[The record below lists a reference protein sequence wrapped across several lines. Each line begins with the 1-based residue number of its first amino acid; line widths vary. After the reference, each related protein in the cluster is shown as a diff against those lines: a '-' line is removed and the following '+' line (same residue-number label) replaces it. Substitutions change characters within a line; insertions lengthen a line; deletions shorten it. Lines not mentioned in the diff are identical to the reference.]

1 MSENPFASDE
11 PRAGQEAAKL
21 LAAAQDWLRTSA
33 PHLAPVDADGT
44 TCTCPVCRAVAGVR
58 DADPD
63 VVGRWVDSALAAAT
77 AVLTQAGEKLAST
90 ADAAAGAPAGGS
102 QSEDEDTSW
111 SDYVVDL
118 DEDADL
124 EPHGD
129 ADHDDADHDDA
140 DHDDE
145 GPTAERAAG
154 AAGQDDQGARGVRRI
169 PLEQTDPGDLDG

>member
-1 MSENPFASDE
+1 MTENPFGSDE

-77 AVLTQAGEKLAST
+77 TVLTQAGEKLAST
-90 ADAAAGAPAGGS
+90 ADAAAGAAAAGS
-102 QSEDEDTSW
+102 QGDDEDTTW

-124 EPHGD
+124 AADVEPD
-129 ADHDDADHDDA
+129 DDADHDDA
-140 DHDDE
+140 DREDQS
-145 GPTAERAAG
+145 PAAERPAG

>member
-1 MSENPFASDE
+1 MTEYPFGSDE

-33 PHLAPVDADGT
+33 PHLAPVDAQGT

-77 AVLTQAGEKLAST
+77 TVLTQAGEKLAST
-90 ADAAAGAPAGGS
+90 ADAAAGAAAGGS
-102 QSEDEDTSW
+102 QGDDEDTPW

-124 EPHGD
+124 AADHEPDPD
-129 ADHDDADHDDA
+129 ADHEESPA
-140 DHDDE
+140 
-145 GPTAERAAG
+145 AERPAG

>member
-1 MSENPFASDE
+1 MDHGGGAMTENPFGSDE
-11 PRAGQEAAKL
+11 PRAGQDAAKL

-77 AVLTQAGEKLAST
+77 TVLTQAGEKLAST
-90 ADAAAGAPAGGS
+90 ADAAAGAAADGS
-102 QSEDEDTSW
+102 QGDEDTTW

-124 EPHGD
+124 EADDEPD
-129 ADHDDADHDDA
+129 AH
-140 DHDDE
+140 HDDE
-145 GPTAERAAG
+145 SPAAERSAG